1 MTNANRNRKEVLVDF
16 EEKMSLANAATYFEM
31 IAKKLKEEGR
41 FVLTQNGQQVE
52 IAPSGNVELEIKVEK
67 VNDKLKFEM
76 ELEWLEGAQDA
87 NLIIE

>member
-16 EEKMSLANAATYFEM
+16 EEKMSLANAATYFET

-76 ELEWLEGAQDA
+76 ELEWLEGAQDS